1 MGEKTREK
9 GAYLPSLP
17 RGLGAEVPCRRGF
30 HDCVRAEAAEG
41 TPRQVARRRL
51 PRLPAGCQRSVRIQ
65 AGHRT
70 GRGPP
75 RALVHLPR
83 AEARA
88 KGRVVHQC
96 APVARSAGRRE
107 ERLVTE
113 PRQHVRED
121 AVATAVQ
128 QGRAPGLGAGPRGI
142 ECRWTGSRHGT
153 PAARAAREPAGGG
166 ARPRAR
172 RDDAG
177 RGPGRAAPHGPAPP
191 TALRDHGP
199 PQLAPPSPQTT
210 RPRSGSRAMRK
221 TKNRTGDP
229 LLGVRRGEGSRNPVS
244 LK

>member
-128 QGRAPGLGAGPRGI
+128 QGRAPGLGAGPRGHGF
-142 ECRWTGSRHGT
+142 RWAGSRHGT
-153 PAARAAREPAGGG
+153 PAARAAREPAGAPRRCRAGPG
-166 ARPRAR
+166 SGSSPRAR
-172 RDDAG
+172 PAYCTPRPRPTPVCSWLRPAH
-177 RGPGRAAPHGPAPP
+177 RLLAPRPAP
-191 TALRDHGP
+191 ALCEKKENRNGSLRLLKPGP
-199 PQLAPPSPQTT
+199 I
-210 RPRSGSRAMRK
+210 SGR
-221 TKNRTGDP
+221 
-229 LLGVRRGEGSRNPVS
+229 
-244 LK
+244 